1 MASSWPYH
9 KEHSQS
15 VATSVGHPPHS
26 LPEAALIQ
34 TSSFNNMQNGCLHD
48 APPSSEEPV
57 QMRGFKPA
65 QNSPPQP
72 AARFEL
78 YQSNQSELSNP
89 SLLHDRLEDVSMRKK
104 GVPPT
109 PLLPPTHPAPPQ
121 MCDVGTGTD
130 SPPVAERGTL
140 PLLGQ
145 LAASSVSVT
154 TQTAC
159 NVGTQTVSS
168 GGEETTNQP
177 DLATCPMPQPSS
189 PFPQPT
195 HSATPLAL
203 ARPLMS
209 QGDSSHSRIS
219 QPVGAPP
226 PHQHA
231 FCEPANK
238 PPSLHTSVNQPP
250 SLHMEESQQWG
261 TLLATALET
270 AQSSLAANEQPNMEA
285 PNGRCVC
292 TLIGAGEAVQCLECV
307 CLCVRTH
314 SHLHGWLS
322 SCNWVAI
329 YGVQEWFG
337 MSDIAQSIL
346 CSRHQLILVPEL
358 KWSHEL

>member
-15 VATSVGHPPHS
+15 VTTSVGHPPHS

-226 PHQHA
+226 PPQHA

-307 CLCVRTH
+307 CLCVRTAH
-314 SHLHGWLS
+314 TFTFAWLALFMQSGSHLW
-322 SCNWVAI
+322 
-329 YGVQEWFG
+329 
-337 MSDIAQSIL
+337 
-346 CSRHQLILVPEL
+346 CSGG
-358 KWSHEL
+358 